1 MAYARIE
8 SYDNN
13 KVVVSIGGLEH
24 SGRDYD
30 CFRLYLETTHMGWRD
45 PTSDSY
51 SNDAHVE
58 FDITKTADG
67 RTTQSGYYTAH
78 VYGVYNGREY
88 EIPISGN
95 AGIRIENKVHKLT
108 YIKLIEFISVEDG
121 YVKVKIQTDGYG
133 DVDLVS
139 VTKGWDL
146 TGRYRDDK
154 YVRIAHDYI
163 EEEHITNGEFYG
175 TVSYN
180 FNATDLSYFPSV
192 PVGTCHLA
200 SGGGL
205 YDNNYS
211 IFSKEFLCMSKYNNW
226 TVYRGTYATTL
237 TRDNNGF
244 NANVVNLDTV
254 KQDWNRLVN
263 MSFYLEAT
271 TYGDIK
277 YSQYASYIPQSGDII
292 TADMYNSLLSAVQ
305 RCCNRVGMS
314 SSALPSSV
322 SANQIIS
329 KYFISDIG
337 VVVDRCL
344 MAQRNNVNENVLRN
358 Q

>member
-1 MAYARIE
+1 MAYISSTSIKSRNE
-8 SYDNN
+8 LVVNMKGLSYEGERQMHFVLIWND
-13 KVVVSIGGLEH
+13 
-24 SGRDYD
+24 RDIS
-30 CFRLYLETTHMGWRD
+30 FA
-45 PTSDSY
+45 DSY
-51 SNDAHVE
+51 NTSGDANVI
-58 FDITKTADG
+58 FNI
-67 RTTQSGYYTAH
+67 SS
-78 VYGVYNGREY
+78 V
-88 EIPISGN
+88 PSGN
-95 AGIRIENKVHKLT
+95 QSFTVKRIMEQTGNRFVVGTFSIDVGGGSQPSVHKLT

-139 VTKGWDL
+139 VTKDWDL
-146 TGRYRDDK
+146 TGRYRNNK
-154 YVRIAHDYI
+154 YVYIAHDYI

-192 PVGTCHLA
+192 PAGTCHLA

-211 IFSKEFLCMSKYNNW
+211 IFSKEFLCMSKYNSW
-226 TVYRGTYATTL
+226 TVYRRTYATTL

-314 SSALPSSV
+314 SSDLPSFV

-344 MAQRNNVNENVLRN
+344 MAQRNNVNENVIRN